1 MPEAPSKRRRLI
13 WFIFLFP
20 PTLFR
25 DCRTRRTPS
34 RNRRKFD
41 ALYRIGIELL
51 AVYSN
56 GGKRFLERYD
66 RPLSDRKSLQYRRTS
81 GPVYAI
87 NPPPAVAFG
96 SVWQVAD
103 QAGSNRAAS
112 ADPSH
117 SRTRTT

>member
-13 WFIFLFP
+13 WFIFRSLTFF
-20 PTLFR
+20 FR
-25 DCRTRRTPS
+25 DCRTCRTPS

-66 RPLSDRKSLQYRRTS
+66 RPLSDRKSLQHQHPS
-81 GPVYAI
+81 GPICVI
-87 NPPPAVAFG
+87 NPPPRVTFG
-96 SVWQVAD
+96 SVWRVAD
-103 QAGSNRAAS
+103 QAGSSRAAA
-112 ADPSH
+112 ADPSP